1 MNSLQAL
8 GSNGRKKERAR
19 ERETRARSFLRPLL
33 PSACYAGYFM
43 KYAQVFSPYIKIHK
57 VARKRCNLGDHR
69 SLSNTAFSSWKRNS
83 DKHVMQVEIDMETNE
98 ASTQRNEYSKL
109 DKTRGE
115 SKNTIVIRGDWLWK
129 ATTIK
134 LNIKTQC
141 RLWWKL
147 REGAKSFVFYW
158 QIVTE

>member
-134 LNIKTQC
+134 INIKTQC
-141 RLWWKL
+141 RLCWKL
-147 REGAKSFVFYW
+147 REGAKSIVFCW